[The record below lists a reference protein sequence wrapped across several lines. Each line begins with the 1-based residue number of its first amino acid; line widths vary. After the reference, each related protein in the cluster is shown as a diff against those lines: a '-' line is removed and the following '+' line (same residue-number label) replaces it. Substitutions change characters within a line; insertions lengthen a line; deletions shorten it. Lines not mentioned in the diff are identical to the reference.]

1 MFLCGLRCGTSRL
14 GPTRIIIVRYDAGGI
29 RVFDSMYASW
39 AVATAPWILPLA
51 LIGIL
56 TTPAGVALLMWAGRR
71 RFNRRNFAGVQE
83 FSSYGQ
89 SAGHRL
95 AEGLADS
102 FGGLVM
108 AVGLLALFAAGYA
121 WYLQRY

>member
-1 MFLCGLRCGTSRL
+1 
-14 GPTRIIIVRYDAGGI
+14 
-29 RVFDSMYASW
+29 VFDPMYASW
-39 AVATAPWILPLA
+39 AVATEPWILPLA

-56 TTPAGVALLMWAGRR
+56 ATLAGVALLMWTGRR
-71 RFNRRNFAGVQE
+71 RFNRRNVAGVQE

-89 SAGHRL
+89 SVGHRL
-95 AEGLADS
+95 AESLVDS

-108 AVGLLALFAAGYA
+108 AVGLLALFGAGYT